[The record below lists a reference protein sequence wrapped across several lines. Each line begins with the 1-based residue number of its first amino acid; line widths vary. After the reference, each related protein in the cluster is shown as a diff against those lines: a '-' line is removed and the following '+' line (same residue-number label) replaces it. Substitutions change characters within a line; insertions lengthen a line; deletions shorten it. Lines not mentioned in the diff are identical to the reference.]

1 MHFGIWNFNLA
12 RRMSRCS
19 GKGMVPRNFFLS
31 ISLHSKNR
39 FTSIKAEV
47 HFKTSFPAPTAAMP
61 KKTAPL
67 IKGYLPVRL
76 TFPSEEPED
85 PDETFFYI
93 KEHFGAEK
101 NALFVANAPFYP
113 QISTRILL
121 RSILGRYGVLERV
134 TVVGNPRHENFNKNL
149 LEWTTKK
156 NLFPSYQGT
165 QICEGKF
172 AHAVFVS
179 QKEMKKA
186 LATLSEIMGDKDETY
201 PGITLEKLEIQ
212 TLQDET
218 QRKLHGD
225 DVNDDD
231 SDSPHAEPLTGI
243 LAVAER
249 YRSSLEAISRDA
261 LMEECNKVMQDYEEE
276 EAADRLARSQA
287 TNVLDDDGFVTVNY
301 SSQVGSKRELE
312 EAVATTNRRKGS
324 KRSRTKKEA
333 TGASELDDFYR
344 FQQKDTRRRTV
355 QELRKRFEEDL
366 AKVKK
371 MKDDKQYRPF
381 S

>member
-1 MHFGIWNFNLA
+1 MATTTIDIECIMYVLTTN
-12 RRMSRCS
+12 
-19 GKGMVPRNFFLS
+19 
-31 ISLHSKNR
+31 
-39 FTSIKAEV
+39 T
-47 HFKTSFPAPTAAMP
+47 TTAKMP
-61 KKTAPL
+61 KKTTPL

-76 TFPSEEPED
+76 TFPSVDPED

-101 NALFVANAPFYP
+101 NTLFVANAPFYP

-134 TVVGNPRHENFNKNL
+134 TVVGNPRHDNLNKNL
-149 LEWTTKK
+149 LEWTTKA

-172 AHAVFVS
+172 AHAVFAS
-179 QKEMKKA
+179 QKEMKKTLVA
-186 LATLSEIMGDKDETY
+186 LSEIMGNNKKTY
-201 PGITLEKLEIQ
+201 PGITMEKLEIQ

-218 QRKLHGD
+218 QRNLRGD
-225 DVNDDD
+225 DCKDDD
-231 SDSPHAEPLTGI
+231 SESPHTEPLTGI
-243 LAVAER
+243 LAVADR
-249 YRSSLEAISRDA
+249 YRTSLEAITREA
-261 LMEECNKVMQDYEEE
+261 LLDECNQVMEEYEEKE
-276 EAADRLARSQA
+276 EADRLARTQA
-287 TNVLDDDGFVTVNY
+287 RDVPDDDGFVTVTY

-312 EAVATTNRRKGS
+312 EGATTTNRRKGS
-324 KRSRTKKEA
+324 KRSRTKKEV

-344 FQQKDTRRRTV
+344 FQQKDSRRRTV

-371 MKDDKQYRPF
+371 MKDERQYRPF